1 MKLFVAKLPQNVTS
15 ERLKAMF
22 ESYGS
27 VIDAKVITD
36 RDTGMS
42 KCYGFVEMATEEAAR
57 DAIDRL
63 NGTEMDGKEVLVK
76 ESDPAPR
83 SNDRGRGG
91 PRPGGGGGGR
101 PPFNSGGGGGDRR
114 SSGPRP
120 GGDRWGGGGG
130 DDRNRSSNRYQD
142 DRPKKRYDD
151 DFDDK
156 PRRKRI

>member
-22 ESYGS
+22 ETYGS
-27 VIDAKVITD
+27 VLDAKVISD

-42 KCYGFVEMATEEAAR
+42 KCYGFVEMATSEAAQE
-57 DAIDRL
+57 AIEKL
-63 NGTEMDGKEVLVK
+63 NGIEMDGKEVLVK

-91 PRPGGGGGGR
+91 PRPGGR
-101 PPFNSGGGGGDRR
+101 PSFNSGGGGDRR
-114 SSGPRP
+114 SGGPRP
-120 GGDRWGGGGG
+120 SGDRWNNSSS
-130 DDRNRSSNRYQD
+130 DDRNRSSNRYGD
-142 DRPKKRYDD
+142 SDRSRKRYDD
-151 DFDDK
+151 DYDDK

>member
-22 ESYGS
+22 ETYGN
-27 VIDAKVITD
+27 VLDAKVITD

-42 KCYGFVEMATEEAAR
+42 KCYGFVEMSSEEGAKAA
-57 DAIDRL
+57 IENL
-63 NGTEMDGKEVLVK
+63 NGVEMEGKEVLVK

-91 PRPGGGGGGR
+91 ARPGGR
-101 PPFNSGGGGGDRR
+101 PPFSPGGGGDRR
-114 SSGPRP
+114 AGAPRN
-120 GGDRWGGGGG
+120 DSWGN
-130 DDRNRSSNRYQD
+130 DRNRSSSRYGD

>member
-22 ESYGS
+22 ETYGG
-27 VIDAKVITD
+27 VLDAKVITD

-42 KCYGFVEMATEEAAR
+42 KCYGFVEMDSEDGARAA
-57 DAIDRL
+57 IENL
-63 NGTEMDGKEVLVK
+63 NGVEMEGKEVLVK

-91 PRPGGGGGGR
+91 PPRTGSR

-114 SSGPRP
+114 PSTPRS
-120 GGDRWGGGGG
+120 DRWG
-130 DDRNRSSNRYQD
+130 DDRPKSSNRFGD

>member
-91 PRPGGGGGGR
+91 PRPGGGGGR

>member
-22 ESYGS
+22 ETYGG
-27 VIDAKVITD
+27 VLDAKVITD

-42 KCYGFVEMATEEAAR
+42 KCYGFVEMDSEDGARAA
-57 DAIDRL
+57 IENL
-63 NGTEMDGKEVLVK
+63 NGVEMEGKEVLVK

-83 SNDRGRGG
+83 SNDRGRSG
-91 PRPGGGGGGR
+91 PPRSGPR
-101 PPFNSGGGGGDRR
+101 PPFNPGGGDRR
-114 SSGPRP
+114 PSAPRS
-120 GGDRWGGGGG
+120 DRWG
-130 DDRNRSSNRYQD
+130 DDKPKSNNRFQD

>member
-27 VIDAKVITD
+27 VLDAKVITD

-42 KCYGFVEMATEEAAR
+42 KCYGFVEMATEEAAK

-63 NGTEMDGKEVLVK
+63 NGTEMDGKEILVK

-83 SNDRGRGG
+83 SNDRGRGA
-91 PRPGGGGGGR
+91 PRPGGR
-101 PPFNSGGGGGDRR
+101 PPFNPGGGGGDRR

-130 DDRNRSSNRYQD
+130 GDDRNRSSNRYQD
-142 DRPKKRYDD
+142 NDRPRKRYDD

>member
-22 ESYGS
+22 ETYGS

-42 KCYGFVEMATEEAAR
+42 KCYGFVEMSSEDGGRAA
-57 DAIDRL
+57 IENL
-63 NGTEMDGKEVLVK
+63 NGVEMEGKEVLVK

-101 PPFNSGGGGGDRR
+101 PPFNSGGGDRR
-114 SSGPRP
+114 PSAPRS
-120 GGDRWGGGGG
+120 DNWGN
-130 DDRNRSSNRYQD
+130 DRNRSSSSNRYQD
-142 DRPKKRYDD
+142 NDRPKKRYDD

>member
-22 ESYGS
+22 ESYGN
-27 VIDAKVITD
+27 VLDAKVITD

-42 KCYGFVEMATEEAAR
+42 KCYGFVEMSSEEGAKAA
-57 DAIDRL
+57 IENL
-63 NGTEMDGKEVLVK
+63 NGVEMEGKEVLVK

-83 SNDRGRGG
+83 SNDRGGRPGA
-91 PRPGGGGGGR
+91 PRPGFGGGGR
-101 PPFNSGGGGGDRR
+101 PPFNAGGGGGDRR
-114 SSGPRP
+114 PSAPRS
-120 GGDRWGGGGG
+120 DRYGE
-130 DDRNRSSNRYQD
+130 DKPRSSNRYGD

-151 DFDDK
+151 DYDDK

>member
-22 ESYGS
+22 ESYGN
-27 VIDAKVITD
+27 VLDAKVITD

-42 KCYGFVEMATEEAAR
+42 KCYGFVEMSSEEGARAA
-57 DAIDRL
+57 IENL
-63 NGTEMDGKEVLVK
+63 NGVEMEGKEVLVK

-91 PRPGGGGGGR
+91 PRPGGGGR
-101 PPFNSGGGGGDRR
+101 PPFTPGGGGDRR
-114 SSGPRP
+114 PSAPRNDSW
-120 GGDRWGGGGG
+120 GNDRS
-130 DDRNRSSNRYQD
+130 RSSNRFGD

>member
-22 ESYGS
+22 EAYGN
-27 VIDAKVITD
+27 VLDAKVITD

-42 KCYGFVEMATEEAAR
+42 KCYGFVEMSSEEGAQAA
-57 DAIDRL
+57 IENL
-63 NGTEMDGKEVLVK
+63 NGVEMDGKEVLVK

-91 PRPGGGGGGR
+91 PRPGGGR
-101 PPFNSGGGGGDRR
+101 PPFSPGGGGGDRR
-114 SSGPRP
+114 PSAPRS
-120 GGDRWGGGGG
+120 DRWGS
-130 DDRNRSSNRYQD
+130 DDRSRSSNRFGD
-142 DRPKKRYDD
+142 DRPKRRYDD

-156 PRRKRI
+156 PKRRRI

>member
-22 ESYGS
+22 EAYGN
-27 VIDAKVITD
+27 VLDAKVITD

-42 KCYGFVEMATEEAAR
+42 KCYGFVEMSSEDGGKAA
-57 DAIDRL
+57 IENL
-63 NGTEMDGKEVLVK
+63 NGVEMEGKEVLVK

-91 PRPGGGGGGR
+91 PRPGGR
-101 PPFNSGGGGGDRR
+101 PPFTPGGGGGGDRR
-114 SSGPRP
+114 PSTPRNDNW
-120 GGDRWGGGGG
+120 GNDRS
-130 DDRNRSSNRYQD
+130 RSSNRYGD

>member
-22 ESYGS
+22 ETYGA
-27 VIDAKVITD
+27 VLDAKVITD

-42 KCYGFVEMATEEAAR
+42 KCYGFVDMDSEDGARAA
-57 DAIDRL
+57 IENL
-63 NGTEMDGKEVLVK
+63 NGVEMEGKEVLVK

-83 SNDRGRGG
+83 NDRGRGG
-91 PRPGGGGGGR
+91 PPRSGSR
-101 PPFNSGGGGGDRR
+101 PPFNSGSGDRR
-114 SSGPRP
+114 PSAPRS
-120 GGDRWGGGGG
+120 DRWG
-130 DDRNRSSNRYQD
+130 DDRPRSTNRFTD

>member
-101 PPFNSGGGGGDRR
+101 PPFNPGGGGGDRR

-130 DDRNRSSNRYQD
+130 DDRSRSSNRYQD

>member
-22 ESYGS
+22 ESYGN
-27 VIDAKVITD
+27 VLDAKVITD

-42 KCYGFVEMATEEAAR
+42 KCYGFVEMSSEEGAKAA
-57 DAIDRL
+57 IENL
-63 NGTEMDGKEVLVK
+63 NGVEMEGKEVLVK

-83 SNDRGRGG
+83 SNDRGRSG

-101 PPFNSGGGGGDRR
+101 PPFNSGGGDRR
-114 SSGPRP
+114 SSAPRNDSW
-120 GGDRWGGGGG
+120 GNDRG
-130 DDRNRSSNRYQD
+130 RSSNRYGD